1 LKEHPDALDILD
13 KEFER
18 AIPEDFP
25 VARNTNKSKEISHM
39 IRKFYF
45 GNKHISEGTL
55 LQFVNVSM

>member
-1 LKEHPDALDILD
+1 LQENPDALTILD

-25 VARNTNKSKEISHM
+25 VVRNTNKSQEISLL
-39 IRKFYF
+39 IKKFYF
-45 GNKHISEGTL
+45 GNKHVSDETI